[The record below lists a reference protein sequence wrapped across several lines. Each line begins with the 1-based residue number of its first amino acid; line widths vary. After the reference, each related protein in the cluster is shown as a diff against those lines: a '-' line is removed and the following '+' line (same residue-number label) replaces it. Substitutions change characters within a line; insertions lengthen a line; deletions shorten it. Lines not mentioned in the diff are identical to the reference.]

1 MTGSA
6 RQNARRAKANRRMAV
21 VLGLVV
27 CGMVGLSFAAVPLYR
42 FFCQVTG
49 YGGTPQI
56 ADAVPDAPLER
67 QMKIR
72 FDANVAPALPWQFE
86 PDVRQVTVKVGEPIL
101 IYYKARNMGEM
112 ATAGTATFNVTPLK
126 VGQYFDK
133 VQCFCF
139 TEQILQPGQERDM
152 GVSFF
157 IDPALV
163 EDPDLDEV
171 QTITLSY
178 TFFADPDSQLAPLS
192 GSAKEDRVN

>member
-1 MTGSA
+1 
-6 RQNARRAKANRRMAV
+6 MAV

-42 FFCQVTG
+42 LFCQVTG

-56 ADAVPDAPLER
+56 ADAVPDAPFER

-72 FDANVAPALPWQFE
+72 FDANVAPGLPWQFE
-86 PDVRQVTVKVGEPIL
+86 PEVRQVTVKIGEPTL
-101 IYYKARNMGEM
+101 IYYKARNMGEL

-126 VGQYFDK
+126 VGQYFGK

-139 TEQILQPGQERDM
+139 TEQVLQPGQEIDM

-157 IDPALV
+157 VDPALA
-163 EDPDLDEV
+163 EDPNLDEV
-171 QTITLSY
+171 KTVTLSY
-178 TFFADPDSQLAPLS
+178 TFFADSGSELAPLP
-192 GSAKEDRVN
+192 GSAKGDRVN